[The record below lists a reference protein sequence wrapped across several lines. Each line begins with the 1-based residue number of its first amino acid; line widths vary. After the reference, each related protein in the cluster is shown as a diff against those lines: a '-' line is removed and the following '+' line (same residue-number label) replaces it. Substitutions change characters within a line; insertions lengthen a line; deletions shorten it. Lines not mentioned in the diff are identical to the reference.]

1 MGKFKQKQ
9 IINDIRLLSLD
20 MINNAKSGHPGIA
33 LGCAPIMY
41 TLFTEY
47 LNFDYDKPNW
57 SNRDRFIMS
66 CGHGSSLLYST
77 LFCVTKDY
85 TINDLKRFRR
95 INSCTPGHPEYDLE
109 HRIEATTGALGQ
121 GFATAVGMAMAEK
134 SLEATYNSKDNILFD
149 YDIYCLVSDGDLMEG
164 ISYEA
169 ASFAGINKLDNL
181 IVLYDSNKITLDS
194 ELDDD
199 YQERIMKMF
208 VSLGWKVIEVE
219 DGENVREISKAIASA
234 KKNKFPTLIVVNTTI
249 GKYSKYEGTN
259 KIHSTLDADDL
270 GAIRSKLSG
279 NLAFCFDEANME
291 LYREHIKK
299 RVRNNYSNWY
309 LEYEKYINSHDE
321 KEVEGL
327 NSLLNN
333 EDILLKLEN
342 VIDMDK
348 LFTDKSL
355 REVNY
360 QIMNVISAFVP
371 NFIGG
376 SSDVVTSTKTYLK
389 NKDDFNK
396 FNYCGKNINFG
407 VREHLMGA
415 ILNGYALTYYRP
427 FGSTFLTFS
436 DYLKPALRNSCIMNL
451 PVTYIFTHDSFTV
464 GQDGT
469 THQPIEQL
477 GSLRMV
483 PNLEVY
489 RPCDYK
495 ELIGS
500 WNNILNNKL
509 PSALVLPRGVSRN
522 YKFTSID
529 ETNYGGYVISEV
541 KNKLDLILLASGTE
555 VALAMKIKE
564 ELFNS
569 GVQARVISVPNLKK
583 FLNCD
588 KDYLKQVIPKG
599 YKRIAIEFSNDP
611 LWHQLVESS
620 DDIISINHFGKSGLE
635 EELVRDF
642 ELDLASI
649 IIKIKNRL

>member
-47 LNFDYDKPNW
+47 LNFDYEKTNW
-57 SNRDRFIMS
+57 SNRDRFVLS

-109 HRIEATTGALGQ
+109 HRIEMTTGALGQ

-134 SLEATYNSKDNILFD
+134 SLEVTYNSKDNILFD
-149 YDIYCLVSDGDLMEG
+149 YSIYCLVSDGDLMEG

-169 ASFAGINKLDNL
+169 AAFAGLKKLDNL
-181 IVLYDSNKITLDS
+181 IVIYDSNKITLDS

-199 YQERIMKMF
+199 YQERIMKMYS
-208 VSLGWKVIEVE
+208 SLGWKVIEVE
-219 DGENVREISKAIASA
+219 DGESVREISKAIASA
-234 KKNKFPTLIVVNTTI
+234 KKNKYPTLIVVNTTI

-259 KIHSTLDADDL
+259 MIHSTLEVEDL
-270 GAIRSKLSG
+270 EAIRSKLG
-279 NLAFCFDEANME
+279 GTLPFCYDEANME
-291 LYREHIKK
+291 SYRDYVKK

-309 LEYEKYINSHDE
+309 LEYEKFVNSHNE

-342 VIDMDK
+342 VIDIDK
-348 LFTDKSL
+348 LFVDKSL
-355 REVNY
+355 REINY
-360 QIMNVISAFVP
+360 QVMNVISAFVP

-376 SSDVVTSTKTYLK
+376 SSDVVGSTKTYLK
-389 NKDDFNK
+389 NKEDFSK
-396 FNYCGKNINFG
+396 DNYSGKNINFG

-436 DYLKPALRNSCIMNL
+436 DYLKPSLRNSCIMKL
-451 PVTYIFTHDSFTV
+451 PVTYIFTHDSFTI

-469 THQPIEQL
+469 THEPIEQL
-477 GSLRMV
+477 GSLRMI
-483 PNLEVY
+483 PNLQVY
-489 RPCDYK
+489 RPCDYR

-509 PSALVLPRGVSRN
+509 PSALVLPRNISRN

-529 ETNYGGYVISEV
+529 ETSYGGYVISEV
-541 KNKLDLILLASGTE
+541 KNKLDLIILASGTE
-555 VALAMKIKE
+555 VAIAMKIKE
-564 ELFNS
+564 ELLKS
-569 GVQARVISVPNLKK
+569 MIQVRVISVVNLKK
-583 FLNCD
+583 FLECD
-588 KDYLKQVIPKG
+588 RDYLKQVIPKG
-599 YKRIAIEFSNDP
+599 YKRVVIEFSNDP
-611 LWHQLVESS
+611 LWYQLVDSKE
-620 DDIISINHFGKSGLE
+620 DVININHFGKSGLE
-635 EELVRDF
+635 EELIKDF
-642 ELDLASI
+642 ELDIASI

>member
-33 LGCAPIMY
+33 LGCAPIIY

-85 TINDLKRFRR
+85 TINDLKRFRK

-149 YDIYCLVSDGDLMEG
+149 YNIYCLVSDGDLMEG

-169 ASFAGINKLDNL
+169 ASFAGIHKLDNL

-219 DGENVREISKAIASA
+219 DGESVREISKALASA
-234 KKNKFPTLIVVNTTI
+234 KKNKYPTLIVVNNTI
-249 GKYSKYEGTN
+249 GKFSKYEGTN
-259 KIHSTLDADDL
+259 KIHSTLENDDL
-270 GAIRSKLSG
+270 EAIRIRLGG
-279 NLAFCFDEANME
+279 NLPFCFDEANMD

-309 LEYEKYINSHDE
+309 LEYEKYVNSHDE

-348 LFTDKSL
+348 LFTDKPL

-389 NKDDFNK
+389 NKEDFNK
-396 FNYCGKNINFG
+396 NNYGGKNINFG

-436 DYLKPALRNSCIMNL
+436 DYLKPALRNSCIMKL

-500 WNNILNNKL
+500 WNNILNNRL

-569 GVQARVISVPNLKK
+569 GIQARVISVPNLKK

-599 YKRIAIEFSNDP
+599 YKRIAIEFSNDS
-611 LWHQLVESS
+611 LWYQLVDSS
-620 DDIISINHFGKSGLE
+620 EDIININHFGKSGLE
-635 EELVRDF
+635 EELVKDF

>member
-1 MGKFKQKQ
+1 MVKFKQKQ
-9 IINDIRLLSLD
+9 IINDIRMLSLD
-20 MINNAKSGHPGIA
+20 MINTAKSGHPGIA

-47 LNFDYDKPNW
+47 LNFDYEKPNW
-57 SNRDRFIMS
+57 SNRDRFVMS

-85 TINDLKRFRR
+85 TLNDLKRFRR
-95 INSCTPGHPEYDLE
+95 LNSCTPGHPEYDIN

-121 GFATAVGMAMAEK
+121 GFATAVGLAMAEK
-134 SLEATYNSKDNILFD
+134 SLEASYNSKDNILFN
-149 YDIYCLVSDGDLMEG
+149 YNIYCLVSDGDLMEG

-169 ASFAGINKLDNL
+169 AAFAGQNKLDNL

-194 ELDDD
+194 ELDDN
-199 YQERIMKMF
+199 YQDKIMKMF
-208 VSLGWKVIEVE
+208 IALGWKVIEVE
-219 DGENVREISKAIASA
+219 DGESVREISKAIASA
-234 KKNKFPTLIVVNTTI
+234 KKNKFPTLIVVNTII
-249 GKYSKYEGTN
+249 GKFSKYEGTN
-259 KIHSTLDADDL
+259 KIHSTLEVEDL
-270 GAIRSKLSG
+270 EAIRKKLGGS
-279 NLAFCFDEANME
+279 LPFAFNEENMD

-309 LEYEKYINSHDE
+309 LEYEKYVNSHDE

-342 VIDMDK
+342 VIDEEK

-355 REVNY
+355 REINY
-360 QIMNVISAFVP
+360 QVMNVISAFVP
-371 NFIGG
+371 GFIGG
-376 SSDVVTSTKTYLK
+376 SADLVASTKTYLK
-389 NKDDFNK
+389 NKEDFSK
-396 FNYCGKNINFG
+396 ENYSGKNINFG

-436 DYLKPALRNSCIMNL
+436 DYLKPALRNSCIMKL
-451 PVTYIFTHDSFTV
+451 PVTYIFTHDSFNV

-477 GSLRMV
+477 GSLRMI

-489 RPCDYK
+489 RPCDYR

-500 WNNILNNKL
+500 WNNILNNKM
-509 PSALVLPRGVSRN
+509 PSALVLPRNVSRN

-529 ETNYGGYVISEV
+529 ETSYGGYVISEV
-541 KNKLDLILLASGTE
+541 KDKLDLIILSSGTD
-555 VALAMKIKE
+555 VSIAMKIKE
-564 ELFNS
+564 ELMKNMI
-569 GVQARVISVPNLKK
+569 QARIISVPNLKR
-583 FLNCD
+583 FLNAD

-599 YKRIAIEFSNDP
+599 YKRMVLEFSNDP
-611 LWHQLVESS
+611 LWYQLVDSKE
-620 DDIISINHFGKSGLE
+620 DIINIEHFGKSGLE
-635 EELVRDF
+635 EELYKDF
-642 ELDLASI
+642 ELDISSI